1 MQSQFPR
8 NIRLLALDVDGV
20 LTDGGIY
27 VNDQGFE
34 SKRFDVRDGLA
45 IKAWQFAGNQVAIL
59 SARDVPCVNFR
70 ATQLGISLVV
80 QGSKNKEMG
89 IASLCEKCGISAADT
104 CYIGDDWIDVPALK
118 AVGFAVAVPAA
129 DESVREHADY
139 VTTASGGNGAIRE
152 VIEKLLAAQG
162 KLEAARKHFS
172 VPE

>member
-1 MQSQFPR
+1 MQSQFPK

-27 VNDQGFE
+27 VSDQGFE
-34 SKRFDVRDGLA
+34 SKRFCVRDGLA

-59 SARDVPCVNFR
+59 SARDVPCVNYR
-70 ATQLGISLVV
+70 ATQLGISLVI
-80 QGSKNKEMG
+80 QGSKNKALG
-89 IASLCEKCGISAADT
+89 IASLCEKCGISAAET

-129 DESVREHADY
+129 DESVREHVDY
-139 VTTASGGNGAIRE
+139 VTAACGGNGAIRE

-162 KLEAARKHFS
+162 KLEMAREHFCS
-172 VPE
+172 PK